1 MTTGTRN
8 WMIWLAV
15 VVTALGDFQVPV
27 VAQDPVIQNPL
38 DLSDAVADAASAK
51 ARLLQGDAEAQIA
64 AAVELGAMGPYAYS
78 AVDAIV
84 GRLQSDNPAVQYEC
98 IAALGEIGPIAH
110 DAADGLTPFLQHPEP
125 LFQSAALESLRR
137 IGTAGKDAESQI
149 RKLCLH
155 PDPSVAS
162 AAVRCLLKITPG
174 IGLPEIE
181 NKQNTDDIIRN
192 AVPMLV
198 QALGDVRAEV
208 RNEAAVALIEIGES
222 AVPHVSAQLSHAE
235 PAVRRKACEILG
247 RAGRVAAD
255 AVPAIQQCL
264 EDPDELVVRAAI
276 TALGGIQSS
285 PETVLPQLGRLLL
298 SPSVAVRI
306 TAVRAIAGFGTVA
319 VDLTPQVLPLLSD
332 GNTVLRASAAETLGR
347 IGGGVSTDVIQ
358 ALVKALADP
367 NGAVTVRAANALSQI
382 GGPAVPALIPLLSDE
397 GYRSLAVEMLGEMG
411 AGAEPAVPAM
421 VQLLGNDDRELR
433 REVFIALATLG
444 PHAKSATPALLKIL
458 QDPAA
463 GPSRAGAAY
472 VLAHLGEMSAVPTL
486 TQLVNAGDA
495 GADELTLLSA
505 AWALAM
511 LQPHDAATAERVL
524 PLLLQATTSEN
535 ELIRREAMAAIGGF
549 GQAAKSAQDILLQHA
564 AGDSVAAV
572 RAEALHGLAQ
582 IKSPA
587 ELTLP
592 IALAALNDADPL
604 VRNTARYLLGRIG
617 AEAHGAV
624 PQLRETL
631 RRGDEF
637 ERVVSVWALVRIAP
651 SKETFQAAVPLML
664 TALKH
669 VNPRVR
675 VEAAEVL
682 GDIGA
687 GRPDVISAL
696 EAVRDDEDSS
706 VQEAVNQALKKL
718 QTIR

>member
-1 MTTGTRN
+1 MTTSTRN
-8 WMIWLAV
+8 WLIWLFV
-15 VVTALGDFQVPV
+15 VVAACGGIEVHTA
-27 VAQDPVIQNPL
+27 AQNPPSQNAL
-38 DLSDAVADAASAK
+38 NLSDAVSAAASAK
-51 ARLLQGDAEAQIA
+51 ARLLQGDATAQIA

-84 GRLQSDNPAVQYEC
+84 SKLQSDNPAVQYEC
-98 IAALGEIGPIAH
+98 IAALGEIGPIAQA
-110 DAADGLTPFLQHPEP
+110 AADGLTPFLQHPET

-137 IGTAGKDAESQI
+137 IGTAGSEAESQI
-149 RKLCLH
+149 RKLCRH
-155 PDPSVAS
+155 PDPVVAS

-174 IGLPEIE
+174 IGLSENE
-181 NKQNTDDIIRN
+181 NKQAVSDILRS

-198 QALGDVRAEV
+198 EALGDVRAEV

-222 AVPHVSAQLSHAE
+222 AVPAVSAQLAHTE

-247 RAGRVAAD
+247 RAGPVAAE
-255 AVPAIQQCL
+255 AVPAIQRCL
-264 EDPDELVVRAAI
+264 DDPDELVVRAAI
-276 TALGGIQSS
+276 TALGGIQAL
-285 PETVLPQLGRLLL
+285 PEIVLPQLGQLLQ

-306 TAVRAIAGFGTVA
+306 TAVRAIAGFGNAA
-319 VDLTPQVLPLLSD
+319 VELTPQVLPLLSE

-347 IGGGVSTDVIQ
+347 IGGVRTDVIQ

-367 NGAVTVRAANALSQI
+367 HGAVTVRAANALSEI
-382 GGPAVPALIPLLSDE
+382 GGPAVPALLPLLSDE
-397 GYRSLAVEMLGEMG
+397 GYRGLAVEMLGEMG

-421 VQLLGNDDRELR
+421 VQLLGIDDRELR

-458 QDPAA
+458 QDPAT

-495 GADELTLLSA
+495 GADELTILSA

-524 PLLLQATTSEN
+524 PLLLQATKSEN
-535 ELIRREAMAAIGGF
+535 ELIRLEAMAAIGGF
-549 GQAAKSAQDILLQHA
+549 GPAAKSAQEILLQHA

-582 IKSPA
+582 IEAPA

-592 IALAALNDADPL
+592 VALAALNDADPL

-617 AEAHGAV
+617 AEAQGAV

-631 RRGDEF
+631 RRGDQF

-651 SKETFQAAVPLML
+651 STDISQAAVPLML

-682 GDIGA
+682 GDVGA
-687 GRPDVISAL
+687 GRPELISAL
-696 EAVRDDEDSS
+696 EAIRDDEDA
-706 VQEAVNQALKKL
+706 AVRETVLQALKKL
-718 QTIR
+718 QGSR